1 MKPRPSEPPVADATD
16 VRLDKWLWAA
26 RFYKT
31 RTLAVEEIDRGRVH
45 VNGQPAKAGRP
56 VRLGDLIEI
65 RQPGLAREFAV
76 TGLSAIRGPAPTART
91 LYQETEASREAWAR
105 AQEARRF
112 GVEPAAAQVEGRPT
126 KRDRRDLADWH
137 RWSASLDE

>member
-1 MKPRPSEPPVADATD
+1 MKTRPSDPPVAGTGD

-31 RTLAVEEIDRGRVH
+31 RALAVEEIDRGRVH
-45 VNGQPAKAGRP
+45 VNGQSAKAGRA
-56 VRLGDLIEI
+56 VRLGDLIAI

-76 TGLSAIRGPAPTART
+76 TGLSAIRGPAPVART
-91 LYQETEASREAWAR
+91 LYQETDASREAWAR

-112 GVEPAAAQVEGRPT
+112 GVEPATAQAEGRPT